1 MDFQITIPKI
11 LYLRVGTGSS
21 YTTGVLTSVGTVD
34 LVQFAPAAAVV
45 GNGTAVAGTGGD
57 LTNGVETA
65 AIVSN
70 SGNVTLNATA
80 GGALSDG
87 AGDSIPFTQITTTAS
102 TLNSATALPAPVLAN
117 GTSANVV
124 LIAPATKIIQQD
136 AKWTYAYANTTAP
149 PAGTYG
155 GVNVQQR
162 PRDLHGDDAV
172 TFVGYRNRCTMAS
185 RGRDMRKRP
194 GGPDFL
200 RLSRRTDR
208 VAALA
213 VLLLAGSCGPARC
226 VHRHPSR
233 PALPRPSTCR
243 SASAASPGYYNAGGT
258 PGNNATIN
266 KESVTVAANAVSA
279 TAPRRR

>member
-1 MDFQITIPKI
+1 MRTSFVIKGVLAAAAAAVPLLCQAESNVQTGAATAAPGATAHVDFQITIPKI

-102 TLNSATALPAPVLAN
+102 TLTSATPLPAPVLAN

-124 LIAPATKIIQQD
+124 LVAPATKIIQQD

-155 GVNVQQR
+155 GVNVQNGR
-162 PRDLHGDDAV
+162 VVYTA
-172 TFVGYRNRCTMAS
+172 TM
-185 RGRDMRKRP
+185 P
-194 GGPDFL
+194 
-200 RLSRRTDR
+200 
-208 VAALA
+208 
-213 VLLLAGSCGPARC
+213 
-226 VHRHPSR
+226 
-233 PALPRPSTCR
+233 
-243 SASAASPGYYNAGGT
+243 
-258 PGNNATIN
+258 
-266 KESVTVAANAVSA
+266 
-279 TAPRRR
+279 

>member
-1 MDFQITIPKI
+1 MRTSFVIKGVLAAAAAAVPLLCQAESNVQTGAATAAPGATAHVDFQITIPKI
-11 LYLRVGTGSS
+11 LYLRVGNGSS

-102 TLNSATALPAPVLAN
+102 TLNSATPLPAPVLAN

-124 LIAPATKIIQQD
+124 LVAPATKIIQQD
-136 AKWTYAYANTTAP
+136 AKWTYAYANTTSP

-155 GVNVQQR
+155 GVNVQNGR
-162 PRDLHGDDAV
+162 VVYTA
-172 TFVGYRNRCTMAS
+172 TM
-185 RGRDMRKRP
+185 P
-194 GGPDFL
+194 
-200 RLSRRTDR
+200 
-208 VAALA
+208 
-213 VLLLAGSCGPARC
+213 
-226 VHRHPSR
+226 
-233 PALPRPSTCR
+233 
-243 SASAASPGYYNAGGT
+243 
-258 PGNNATIN
+258 
-266 KESVTVAANAVSA
+266 
-279 TAPRRR
+279 